1 MQDVVSLE
9 NNIFDVQESI
19 AITGSPKKP
28 VTRIKDGM
36 PVNQNKKRSLS
47 PKQKKKRLASA
58 TVTPAAT

>member
-47 PKQKKKRLASA
+47 PK
-58 TVTPAAT
+58 